1 MFTKNE
7 NNVYLHIMKE
17 FKPDLQEYDLDT
29 SPPGYHRWNDEY
41 VSMIISSFMRRS
53 NDMIIK
59 ARTTNNEIYLSC
71 HLYATAC
78 TSSFVCIK
86 QGGDAVLNG
95 CIPVKID
102 YDLKDNEFYVVNK
115 NLPELKPL
123 YGKFKNLK
131 DILAL

>member
-1 MFTKNE
+1 MTS
-7 NNVYLHIMKE
+7 
-17 FKPDLQEYDLDT
+17 FKTDLQEYDLDT
-29 SPPGYHRWNDEY
+29 SAAGFHRWNDEY
-41 VSMIISSFMRRS
+41 VSMIVSSFIKRS
-53 NDMIIK
+53 NDMMVK
-59 ARTTNNEIYLSC
+59 ARNFNNVIYLSC
-71 HLYATAC
+71 HLYALAC
-78 TSSFVCIK
+78 TSSFVCMK
-86 QGGDAVLNG
+86 QNMEAVLNG

>member
-1 MFTKNE
+1 MTS
-7 NNVYLHIMKE
+7 

-29 SPPGYHRWNDEY
+29 SASGFHRWHNEY
-41 VSMIISSFMRRS
+41 VSMIVSSFMRRN
-53 NDMIIK
+53 NDMMIK
-59 ARTTNNEIYLSC
+59 ARNTNNEIYLSC

-78 TSSFVCIK
+78 TSSFVRIK
-86 QGGDAVLNG
+86 QGDFGEAVLNG

-102 YDLKDNEFYVVNK
+102 FNLNDNEFYVVNK

>member
-7 NNVYLHIMKE
+7 NNVYFHIMKE
-17 FKPDLQEYDLDT
+17 FKPDIQEYDLDT
-29 SPPGYHRWNDEY
+29 SGAVRRRWNDEY
-41 VSMIISSFMRRS
+41 VSMIVSSFFRRS
-53 NDMIIK
+53 NDMVIK
-59 ARTTNNEIYLSC
+59 ARNTKNEIYLSC
-71 HLYATAC
+71 HLYALAC
-78 TSSFVCIK
+78 TSSFVCMK
-86 QGGDAVLNG
+86 QNMEAVLNG

-102 YDLKDNEFYVVNK
+102 FDLKDNEFYVVNK

>member
-1 MFTKNE
+1 MTS
-7 NNVYLHIMKE
+7 
-17 FKPDLQEYDLDT
+17 FKPDIQEYDLNT
-29 SPPGYHRWNDEY
+29 SAAGFHRWHDEY

-53 NDMIIK
+53 NDMMIK
-59 ARTTNNEIYLSC
+59 ARNTNNEIYLSC
-71 HLYATAC
+71 HLYALAC
-78 TSSFVCIK
+78 TSSFVCMK
-86 QGGDAVLNG
+86 QNMEAVLNG

-102 YDLKDNEFYVVNK
+102 FDLKDNEFYVVNK

>member
-1 MFTKNE
+1 MTN
-7 NNVYLHIMKE
+7 
-17 FKPDLQEYDLDT
+17 FKPDLQEIDLDT
-29 SPPGYHRWNDEY
+29 LVPGFSRWNDEY
-41 VSMIISSFMRRS
+41 TSMIISSFIKRS

-59 ARTTNNEIYLSC
+59 SRNTNNEIYLSC
-71 HLYATAC
+71 HLYALAC

-102 YDLKDNEFYVVNK
+102 FNLKENEFYVVSK

-131 DILAL
+131 NPFEL

>member
-1 MFTKNE
+1 MTN
-7 NNVYLHIMKE
+7 
-17 FKPDLQEYDLDT
+17 FKPDLQEYDVDSSALGF
-29 SPPGYHRWNDEY
+29 PRWNDEY
-41 VSMIISSFMRRS
+41 VSMIISYIMKRS

-59 ARTTNNEIYLSC
+59 SRNTNNEIYLSC

-78 TSSFVCIK
+78 TSLFVCMK

>member
-7 NNVYLHIMKE
+7 NNVYFHIMKE
-17 FKPDLQEYDLDT
+17 FKPDIQEYDLDT
-29 SPPGYHRWNDEY
+29 SGAVRRRWNDEY
-41 VSMIISSFMRRS
+41 VSMIVSSFFRRS
-53 NDMIIK
+53 NDMVIK
-59 ARTTNNEIYLSC
+59 ARNTKNEIYLSC
-71 HLYATAC
+71 HLYALAC
-78 TSSFVCIK
+78 TSSFVCMK
-86 QGGDAVLNG
+86 QNMEAVLNG
-95 CIPVKID
+95 CIPIKID

>member
-1 MFTKNE
+1 MTN
-7 NNVYLHIMKE
+7 
-17 FKPDLQEYDLDT
+17 FKPDIQEYDLDT
-29 SPPGYHRWNDEY
+29 SATGWHRWNDEY
-41 VSMIISSFMRRS
+41 VSMIVSSIMKRS
-53 NDMIIK
+53 NDMMIK
-59 ARTTNNEIYLSC
+59 SRNTNNEIYLSC
-71 HLYATAC
+71 HLYALAC
-78 TSSFVCIK
+78 TSSFVCMK
-86 QGGDAVLNG
+86 QNMEAVLNG

>member
-1 MFTKNE
+1 MTN
-7 NNVYLHIMKE
+7 
-17 FKPDLQEYDLDT
+17 FKPDLQEIDLDT
-29 SPPGYHRWNDEY
+29 LVPGFSRWNDEY
-41 VSMIISSFMRRS
+41 TSMIISSFIKRS

-59 ARTTNNEIYLSC
+59 SRNTNNEIYLSC
-71 HLYATAC
+71 HLYALAC

-86 QGGDAVLNG
+86 QDGDAVLNG

-102 YDLKDNEFYVVNK
+102 FNLKENEFYVVSK

-131 DILAL
+131 NPFEL